1 MTDAELLARSS
12 QGDDTAFRVLYERHV
27 KAVFSFA
34 WLLMNSKADAEDVT
48 QESFLVLMRKAAAFD
63 PSKAQV
69 RTWMLS
75 VTRHLCWQHKQRRG
89 RAEPLDREPCAPGAT
104 IEQVAITGEIE
115 AAVRHAVRALPE
127 AQREAI
133 FLFEFEGLSLKEAS
147 SVLNINANAVKARL
161 HRGREQLKRSLADF
175 QPGIKTVGRSES

>member
-12 QGDDTAFRVLYERHV
+12 QGDDAAFRMLYERHV

-34 WLLMNSKADAEDVT
+34 WLLMNSRADAEDIT

-63 PSKAQV
+63 PTRAQL

-75 VTRHLCWQHKQRRG
+75 VTRHLCWQYKQRSN
-89 RAEPLDREPCAPGAT
+89 RAEQLGVEPCAQDAT
-104 IEQVAITGEIE
+104 VEQAAITSEIE
-115 AAVRHAVRALPE
+115 WAVRHAVQALPE

-147 SVLNINANAVKARL
+147 SVLNIDVNAVKARL
-161 HRGREQLKRSLADF
+161 HRGREQLKRSLAEF
-175 QPGIKTVGRSES
+175 KPGIKGIEGSES